1 MRAKGDD
8 VDGSLVFNIRARFRQ
23 VNRVFRKTLMTSL
36 FGISINAR
44 KATFRAALV
53 SSTLFIITNSAFSQT
68 GNLARH
74 GEITPLCGAKPAVV
88 ALVDGFGGAAW
99 FKTTAQE
106 FRDELSKCKNVTKV
120 LYLNANGSQQKYN
133 SDFNSLV
140 SQKVDVIVSFTHFGD
155 ASLPVIRN
163 ATKAGVTVVPFF
175 AKISGTPGK
184 DYVDVV
190 YQDPIP
196 NGLMWADFLAKT
208 VKTGNVIFMGGPPG
222 ATSSQRFM
230 DAFREGVKKHP
241 GLKLVE
247 ENYVVTNWNPADAQK
262 AITALIAKHGKI
274 DGIASDY
281 GLTTNAAIKAFEQAG
296 LPIPAQATLA
306 SSNELNCKY
315 LEYKKA
321 GKAWQYLSLDGTTT
335 LVRAAARRAMAAY
348 SGTKYTEP
356 LGWSPYPYVDS
367 TTNTDPRCDA
377 SFPPDADL
385 SGKLTNVALTELFK

>member
-1 MRAKGDD
+1 MRSTAAPATLLLSALFAFHGPALAQT
-8 VDGSLVFNIRARFRQ
+8 GSLAKQ
-23 VNRVFRKTLMTSL
+23 
-36 FGISINAR
+36 GD
-44 KATFRAALV
+44 
-53 SSTLFIITNSAFSQT
+53 
-68 GNLARH
+68 
-74 GEITPLCGAKPAVV
+74 ITPLCGTKPAVV
-88 ALVDGFGGAAW
+88 ALTDGFGGAAW

-120 LYLNANGSQQKYN
+120 IYLNANGSQQKYN
-133 SDFNSLV
+133 SDINTLV
-140 SQKVDVIVSFTHFGD
+140 SQKVDVLVSFTHFGD
-155 ASLPVIRN
+155 ASLPVLRN

-175 AKISGTPGK
+175 SKISGTPGK

-190 YQDPIP
+190 YQDPVP
-196 NGLMWADFLAKT
+196 NGAMWADFLAKT
-208 VKTGNVIFMGGPPG
+208 VKTGNVIFLGGPPG

-230 DAFREGVKKHP
+230 DAFKVGLKKHP

-262 AITALIAKHGKI
+262 AVTALIAKHGKI

-281 GLTTNAAIKAFEQAG
+281 GLTTNAAIKAFEQAN

-335 LVRAAARRAMAAY
+335 LARAAARRAMAAY
-348 SGTKYTEP
+348 SNTPYTEP
-356 LGWSPYPYVDS
+356 LGWSPYPFADS
-367 TTNTDPRCDA
+367 SAGIDPRCDT

-385 SGKLTNVALTELFK
+385 SGQLSNAALTELFK

>member
-1 MRAKGDD
+1 MLFSERSSAHIQRAGLA
-8 VDGSLVFNIRARFRQ
+8 GSLAIA
-23 VNRVFRKTLMTSL
+23 LLAAASP
-36 FGISINAR
+36 
-44 KATFRAALV
+44 ATAE
-53 SSTLFIITNSAFSQT
+53 TT
-68 GNLARH
+68 GNLAKQ
-74 GEITPLCGAKPAVV
+74 GDITALCGTKPAVV
-88 ALVDGFGGAAW
+88 ALTDGFGGAAW

-106 FRDELSKCKNVTKV
+106 FRDELAKCKNVTKV

-133 SDFNSLV
+133 SDINSLV
-140 SQKVDVIVSFTHFGD
+140 AQRVNVLVSFTHFGD

-163 ATKAGVTVVPFF
+163 ATKAGVVVIPFF

-184 DYVDVV
+184 DFVDVV
-190 YQDPIP
+190 YQDPGP
-196 NGLMWADFLAKT
+196 NGVMWADFLAKT
-208 VKTGNVIFMGGPPG
+208 VKSGNVIFLGGPPG

-247 ENYVVTNWNPADAQK
+247 DNYVVTNWNPADAQK
-262 AITALIAKHGKI
+262 AITALIAKHGRI

-315 LEYKKA
+315 LDYKKS
-321 GKAWQYLSLDGTTT
+321 GKAWPYLSLDGTTT

-348 SGTKYTEP
+348 SGTPFNEP
-356 LGWSPYPYVDS
+356 LAWSPYAYVDS
-367 TTNTDPRCDA
+367 TTGTDPKCDA

-385 SGKLTNVALTELFK
+385 SGQLSNVALKELFK

>member
-1 MRAKGDD
+1 MNRSNQSCGAKGTSIKLG
-8 VDGSLVFNIRARFRQ
+8 VALALTGIWLPSFAAAPGSLA
-23 VNRVFRKTLMTSL
+23 K
-36 FGISINAR
+36 
-44 KATFRAALV
+44 
-53 SSTLFIITNSAFSQT
+53 
-68 GNLARH
+68 H
-74 GEITPLCGAKPAVV
+74 GDIVPLCGSKPAVV
-88 ALVDGFGGAAW
+88 ALTDGFGGAAW

-106 FRDELSKCKNVTKV
+106 FRDELAKCKNVTKV
-120 LYLNANGSQQKYN
+120 IYLNANGSQQKYN
-133 SDFNSLV
+133 SDINSLV
-140 SQKVDVIVSFTHFGD
+140 AQKVNVLVSFTHFGD

-190 YQDPIP
+190 YQDPGP
-196 NGLMWADFLAKT
+196 NGVMWADFLAKT

-230 DAFREGVKKHP
+230 DAFKAGLKKHP

-262 AITALIAKHGKI
+262 AISALIAKHGKI

-306 SSNELNCKY
+306 SNNELNCKY

-321 GKAWQYLSLDGTTT
+321 GKAWQYFSLDGTTT

-348 SGTKYTEP
+348 SGATYTEP

-367 TTNTDPRCDA
+367 STNTDPTCDT
-377 SFPPDADL
+377 SLPPDADL
-385 SGKLTNVALTELFK
+385 SGQLPIAALKELFK

>member
-1 MRAKGDD
+1 MNRA
-8 VDGSLVFNIRARFRQ
+8 
-23 VNRVFRKTLMTSL
+23 FRKTLMISY
-36 FGISINAR
+36 FGISR
-44 KATFRAALV
+44 TGRRAALYAALV
-53 SSTLFIITNSAFSQT
+53 TSTLLVASNPASAQI
-68 GNLARH
+68 GNLAKQSD
-74 GEITPLCGAKPAVV
+74 ITPLCGSKPAVV
-88 ALVDGFGGAAW
+88 ALLDGFGGAAW

-120 LYLNANGSQQKYN
+120 VYLNANGSQQKYN

-155 ASLPVIRN
+155 ASLPVMRN

-175 AKISGTPGK
+175 AKISGSPGR

-196 NGLMWADFLAKT
+196 SGLMWADFLAKT
-208 VKTGNVIFMGGPPG
+208 VKTGNVIFLGGPPG

-230 DAFREGVKKHP
+230 DAFKDGVKKYP

-274 DGIASDY
+274 DGIGSDY

-321 GKAWQYLSLDGTTT
+321 GKAWPYFSLDGTTT
-335 LVRAAARRAMAAY
+335 LIRAAARRAMAAH
-348 SGTKYTEP
+348 SGTPYTEP

-367 TTNTDPRCDA
+367 TTNTDPRCDM

-385 SGKLTNVALTELFK
+385 SGRLTNAALTELFK

>member
-1 MRAKGDD
+1 M
-8 VDGSLVFNIRARFRQ
+8 I
-23 VNRVFRKTLMTSL
+23 SL
-36 FGISINAR
+36 FGVSGSRRGA
-44 KATFRAALV
+44 ATRTVLLA
-53 SSTLFIITNSAFSQT
+53 STLVAGATSALAQT
-68 GNLARH
+68 GNLAKQ
-74 GEITPLCGAKPAVV
+74 GDIAPLCGTKPAVV

-190 YQDPIP
+190 YQDPVP
-196 NGLMWADFLAKT
+196 NGAMWADFLGKT

-230 DAFREGVKKHP
+230 DAFKDGVKKHP

-247 ENYVVTNWNPADAQK
+247 DNYVVTNWNPADAQK

-321 GKAWQYLSLDGTTT
+321 GKAWQYFSLDGTTT

-348 SGTKYTEP
+348 SRTPYTEP
-356 LGWSPYPYVDS
+356 LGWSPYPYADS
-367 TTNTDPRCDA
+367 STNTDPRCDA

-385 SGKLTNVALTELFK
+385 SGKLTNTALTELFK

>member
-1 MRAKGDD
+1 MNSFSQSLSFEMRALNLVGL
-8 VDGSLVFNIRARFRQ
+8 VALATAFSPALAQSTGSLA
-23 VNRVFRKTLMTSL
+23 K
-36 FGISINAR
+36 
-44 KATFRAALV
+44 
-53 SSTLFIITNSAFSQT
+53 
-68 GNLARH
+68 H
-74 GEITPLCGAKPAVV
+74 GDITPLCGTKPAVV
-88 ALVDGFGGAAW
+88 ALTDGFGGAAW

-133 SDFNSLV
+133 SDINSLV
-140 SQKVDVIVSFTHFGD
+140 AQKVNVLVSFTHFGD

-175 AKISGTPGK
+175 AKISGAPGK

-190 YQDPIP
+190 YQDPGP
-196 NGLMWADFLAKT
+196 NGVMWADFLAKT
-208 VKTGNVIFMGGPPG
+208 VKAGNVIFMGGPPG

-230 DAFREGVKKHP
+230 DAFKEGLKKYP

-306 SSNELNCKY
+306 SNNEINCKY

-321 GKAWQYLSLDGTTT
+321 GKAWQYFSLDGTTT

-348 SGTKYTEP
+348 SGVKFTEP
-356 LGWSPYPYVDS
+356 LGWSPYAYVDS
-367 TTNTDPRCDA
+367 STNTDPTCDG

-385 SGKLTNVALTELFK
+385 SGQLPIASLKELFK